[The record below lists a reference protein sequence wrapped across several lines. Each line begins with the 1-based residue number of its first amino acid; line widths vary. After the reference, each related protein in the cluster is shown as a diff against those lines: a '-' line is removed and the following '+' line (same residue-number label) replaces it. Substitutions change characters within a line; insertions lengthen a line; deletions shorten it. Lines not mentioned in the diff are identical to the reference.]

1 MVRIVLLF
9 SMLLYNCFAAMS
21 QSNTPKYSNEFL
33 QLGAGARSFGMGYSM
48 SSHTSDATSGY
59 WNPAGLMQL
68 PEKYQLSL
76 MHSAYFAG
84 LANYDFGSFAV
95 KNDSTSALSV
105 SVIRFAVDDIADT
118 RLLIDANGAVNYDNV
133 QFFSAA
139 DYAFLISYARNLQFL
154 ESQIG
159 TTVKVIRRT
168 VGDFAS
174 SWGFGLDMGWQKRTD
189 TWNFGISA
197 KDIFSTFN
205 VWSYNYELL
214 ATTYTATG
222 NELPEDNL
230 EITLPRL
237 IPSVSRYFSIT
248 PKLSLLASIDL
259 VTTFD
264 GKRNTLIKTNVLSI
278 DPALGMELGFKN
290 MIFLRAGLGQF
301 QQIED
306 FEQNLDWTFQPNL
319 GLGFKFNEL
328 SIDYAF
334 TDIGDQAAGLYSHVF
349 SINVDFKSGD
359 E

>member
-1 MVRIVLLF
+1 MFKFLFHLLIVLCL
-9 SMLLYNCFAAMS
+9 SQMAIS
-21 QSNTPKYSNEFL
+21 QSKTPKYSNEFL

-48 SSHTSDATSGY
+48 SSHSSDATSGY
-59 WNPAGLMQL
+59 WNPAGLMHL
-68 PEKYQLSL
+68 PETYQLSL
-76 MHSAYFAG
+76 MHSSYFAG
-84 LANYDFGSFAV
+84 LANYDFGAFAI

-105 SVIRFAVDDIADT
+105 SIIRFAVDDIADT
-118 RLLIDANGAVNYDNV
+118 RLLVDANGGVNYDNV

-139 DYAFLISYARNLQFL
+139 DYAFLVSYARNLQFL

-159 TTVKVIRRT
+159 VTVKVIRRT
-168 VGDFAS
+168 VGDFAT
-174 SWGFGLDMGWQKRTD
+174 SWGFGLDLGWQKRTE
-189 TWNFGISA
+189 TWNFGLSA

-237 IPSVSRYFSIT
+237 IPSVSRYFS
-248 PKLSLLASIDL
+248 LSSSFGLLTSADL
-259 VTTFD
+259 ISTFD
-264 GKRNTLIKTNVLSI
+264 GKRNTLIRTSFVSV
-278 DPALGMELGFKN
+278 DPAIGLEFDFKK
-290 MIFLRAGLGQF
+290 MVFLRGGLGQF

-306 FEQNLDWTFQPNL
+306 FEENLSWNFQPNL
-319 GLGFKFNEL
+319 GLGFRFNEL